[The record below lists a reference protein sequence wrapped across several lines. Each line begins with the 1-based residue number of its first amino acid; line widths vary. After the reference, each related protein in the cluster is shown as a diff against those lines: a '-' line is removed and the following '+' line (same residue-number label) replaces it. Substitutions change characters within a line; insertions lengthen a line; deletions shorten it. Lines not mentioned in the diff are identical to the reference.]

1 MDHTAKERYEISRRE
16 TLKRLGSGFGGL
28 ALAAILNKDALAARR
43 IHDLQPR
50 QPVHPPKAKAVI

>member
-28 ALAAILNKDALAARR
+28 ALAAILNEDASAG
-43 IHDLQPR
+43 
-50 QPVHPPKAKAVI
+50 